1 MMLYQ
6 NKNLNIDK
14 FNTFKRVGDIEIG
27 VVGHIDREID
37 ITTFDQLQDF
47 VRELDGDFVILAR
60 QGSDVV
66 LITHPLLTKT
76 CYYRLNDLEISLLP
90 VQGQKI
96 NWTSCLPNTIYT
108 FKDGILKSVK
118 NCVKWNHKE
127 LFAGYD
133 RVFENFESNMYSIP
147 KNEITLTSGKDTGVI
162 CAYIN
167 KNKIK
172 SIYHTVRSPSE
183 HQEILKQRIG
193 LIKMGN
199 SESRL
204 VIKPSQPE
212 KDDINRRI
220 QIYNAISNPRSL
232 IQAQDIADLDF
243 IFAGVQDKYLLLG
256 TGGDQ
261 LYRYNSL
268 IVTNPTGLSV
278 DILNMISDWHGV
290 VHLNPLMSTRL
301 YQSFLNVQEK
311 YRKKHCWQEQY
322 MADLNYPYAVD
333 KYQIS

>member
-1 MMLYQ
+1 MLYQ
-6 NKNLNIDK
+6 NKNLNINN
-14 FNTFKRVGDIEIG
+14 FNTFTRVGDIEIG

-37 ITTFDQLQDF
+37 ITAFDQLQDF
-47 VRELDGDFVILAR
+47 MREVDGDFVILAR
-60 QGSDVV
+60 QGTVV
-66 LITHPLLTKT
+66 TLITHPLLTKT

-90 VQGQKI
+90 RQGQKM
-96 NWTSCLPNTIYT
+96 NWTPCLPNTIYT
-108 FKDGILKSVK
+108 FHDGILESVQ
-118 NCVKWNHKE
+118 NCIDWNHKE

-133 RVFENFESNMYSIP
+133 HVFEKFESNMYSMP
-147 KNEITLTSGKDTGVI
+147 KNDITLTSGKDTGVI
-162 CAYIN
+162 CAYVN
-167 KNKIK
+167 KNKTK

-212 KDDINRRI
+212 KDEINKRI
-220 QIYNAISNPRSL
+220 QIYNAISDPRSQM
-232 IQAQDIADLDF
+232 QAQDIADLDF
-243 IFAGVQDKYLLLG
+243 IFAGVHDKYLLLG

-261 LYRYNSL
+261 LYRYRSL
-268 IVTNPTGLSV
+268 VVTNPTDLSV

-290 VHLNPLMSTRL
+290 MHLNPLMSTRL

-311 YRKKHCWQEQY
+311 YRKTHCWQELY
-322 MADLNYPYAVD
+322 MLELDYPYAVD